1 MANVQTFWNHTGA
14 KIDPVDVRSS
24 AFLTANAWD
33 DIANNLG
40 GIGKTLIEDPMSK
53 RYLHDLNQGKDV
65 SGYNPMVLSQDVLE
79 KTPTIMGQ
87 LVSNNKNKLDYNVAL
102 AKENDIKANSD
113 LYNKAMSAYA
123 RGDDATAKQLLSEYA
138 NRPMR
143 ADVSKEFMPDIFDHE
158 MDKERLQV
166 AKSANALG
174 WANRADELAQRQ
186 EMLDLAKDY
195 AMYQD
200 YKGTYGTALDSLAV
214 ATKDPY
220 SPVAQFIKNP
230 NSVNSAKLKKW
241 LVNQDFYQKLDKS
254 SQNNLYNNVFSINNA
269 GSFGNQIQT
278 YTKLRNN
285 ANLYGTLKSLT
296 TDPVKQS
303 EVGANNTGVTGY

>member
-65 SGYNPMVLSQDVLE
+65 SGYNPMVLSQEVLE

-138 NRPMR
+138 NRSMR
-143 ADVSKEFMPDIFDHE
+143 ADVSKEFMPDIFNHE
-158 MDKERLQV
+158 MDKERIAIARLTAAQ
-166 AKSANALG
+166 AGEANSLNRQRYNDELRRRELE
-174 WANRADELAQRQ
+174 NRA
-186 EMLDLAKDY
+186 Y
-195 AMYQD
+195 
-200 YKGTYGTALDSLAV
+200 
-214 ATKDPY
+214 
-220 SPVAQFIKNP
+220 I
-230 NSVNSAKLKKW
+230 
-241 LVNQDFYQKLDKS
+241 
-254 SQNNLYNNVFSINNA
+254 LYNKNSSNVFPVVNDLLEHGSRYGNGLTPEERTYVARLIGGYA
-269 GSFGNQIQT
+269 GNLGQQSSAGLTPDTNE
-278 YTKLRNN
+278 TK
-285 ANLYGTLKSLT
+285 KSGL
-296 TDPVKQS
+296 PW
-303 EVGANNTGVTGY
+303 